1 MGAMLKVK
9 GKDLPADWAAK
20 AEAKPESEYTIYIVP
35 EDPELDAAKSVAEF
49 MRIVGE
55 RAARR
60 GLTEEKLNE
69 ILNER

>member
-1 MGAMLKVK
+1 MGPILKVK
-9 GKDLPADWAAK
+9 GKDLPPEWAAT
-20 AEAKPESEYTIYIVP
+20 AEARPEGDYTVYIVP
-35 EDPELDAAKSVAEF
+35 EDPELDAAKTLSEF

>member
-1 MGAMLKVK
+1 MLKVK
-9 GKDLPADWAAK
+9 GKDLPPEWASQ
-20 AEAKPESEYTIYIVP
+20 AEAKPDGEYMVYIVP
-35 EDPELDAAKSVAEF
+35 EDPKLDAAKTTAEF

-60 GLTEEKLNE
+60 GLTEERLNE